1 MANILGLVS
10 VWTTDDKINA
20 IVFASD
26 AYDRCPL
33 KSLYCYNNDFVYS
46 AAHCEHFT
54 AVDTED
60 GKVII
65 RCGAATEDDVDDC

>member
-10 VWTTDDKINA
+10 VWTTDNGPGVV
-20 IVFASD
+20 VFAQTG
-26 AYDRCPL
+26 RCPVDNR
-33 KSLYCYNNDFVYS
+33 YCYNNDYS
-46 AAHCEHFT
+46 GSAILCARFT